1 MLTDGRTDT
10 GVIGMRPWLNVLTMQ
25 VHRFCCHV
33 NIVVAMDIEIVK
45 MLQ

>member
-10 GVIGMRPWLNVLTMQ
+10 GVIGMRPCMNVLNMQ